1 MKICIVIA
9 RPDALTKVGGD
20 TIQAQSIATYLNKIP
35 NVLVSVEAWS
45 PQWRPDDFDLIHIFN
60 DRPLFLNDIMERCK
74 SQKLKVLISPI
85 HHSFNEI
92 LKLRLDSVP
101 FVYAKRKIYKM
112 LYKSR
117 LKNELC
123 HILNISFD
131 ILLLIK
137 TLGMRTTLRYLSKP
151 SFIFFRVSK
160 FNEIFRLASQT
171 IVLAEG
177 EKLSLQNDYKLEVV
191 DCKKIFNGVPLI
203 DGSMRGN
210 KLTMPHKIIVV
221 GRIEKRKRQLMIAKL
236 AEKQGIPITFI
247 GAISSN
253 QSKYGR
259 QFEKVLQE
267 SRFVNYFGELSHIE
281 VLATMKNSRVLFS
294 ASLSE
299 VLSLVEIEAL
309 SLGLHVVTTGVG
321 YTNELANS
329 KNFSIYDD
337 EDVLSG
343 LMTAKTMTE
352 LQSISTDSRVW
363 PSWEEIANEYL
374 NSYYEILGTA

>member
-9 RPDALTKVGGD
+9 RPDALTKLGGD
-20 TIQAQSIATYLNKIP
+20 TIQAQCIATHLNKIP
-35 NVLVSVEAWS
+35 NVQVSVEAWS
-45 PQWRPDDFDLIHIFN
+45 PQWRPNEFDLIHVFN
-60 DRPLFLNDIMERCK
+60 DRPLFLNDIIEKCK
-74 SQKLKVLISPI
+74 SQKIEILISPI

-92 LKLRLDSVP
+92 LRLRIESVP
-101 FVYAKRKIYKM
+101 LVYAKRKIYKV

-123 HILNISFD
+123 HVLNISFD

-137 TLGMRTTLRYLSKP
+137 TLGMRTTLRCLSKP
-151 SFIFFRVSK
+151 SFIFVRISK
-160 FNEIFRLASQT
+160 FKEIFRLASQT

-177 EKLSLQNDYKLEVV
+177 EKLSLQNDYKLEIL
-191 DCKKIFNGVPLI
+191 DCKKICNGVQLV

-210 KLTMPHKIIVV
+210 KLARPHKIIVV
-221 GRIEKRKRQLMIAKL
+221 GRIEKRKRQLMIANL
-236 AEKQGIPITFI
+236 AEKHGIPITFI

-259 QFEKVLQE
+259 KFEKVLQE

-281 VLATMKNSRVLFS
+281 VLSTMKNSRVLFS

-321 YTNELANS
+321 YTNELANL
-329 KNFSIYDD
+329 KNLSIYDT

-343 LMTAKTMTE
+343 LMTAKIKTE
-352 LQSISTDSRVW
+352 MQSISRDSRAW
-363 PSWEEIANEYL
+363 PSWDEIANEYFK
-374 NSYYEILGTA
+374 SYDEILRTA